1 MAMIAWHGSR
11 YGECFFMRGHEK
23 DVAWFSFYRDVAE
36 EFAKLAW
43 TEDERLPTLCKVQIN
58 GDRGQLFDA
67 YDLYDDEFRER
78 FTACLKAKGVD
89 DQWLDSIIGSM
100 QHYDFIAFD
109 PDGGG
114 TDSDKVA
121 ACVKE
126 LGYIGW
132 LEREH
137 HADDPE
143 NFGLFDPGLRV
154 TVIEELKL
162 CPDCMRNMEKV
173 SEHEYECDSCES
185 TYRICGDCGQAMDLD
200 DEDEEWIH
208 ACDCDVRQNPS
219 DSCKDTYRDLK
230 DALSPDLHSARYN
243 LSVAV
248 GEAVDDCA
256 KDRSWHLRAMTAQE
270 IKKLTS
276 ALDMEDSLPS
286 SPDVL
291 TFGHALQERIEFDC
305 EDMDEVI
312 SVADVLRVSPL
323 FRHFIPPFAGYEDVK
338 EITTPFWF
346 VHFTTTPAAHAIES
360 EGFVGNEDVETLYST
375 KYGRSSETSSVGYVF
390 AYLLNASNE
399 VDARYEV
406 YRKFKDY
413 IDSYEAIEYD
423 EQQYIEDPYPYKC
436 VVGPQ
441 YVVARAEYGVEAFH
455 KMDEERQLIVPIAC
469 IDASSVTAVF
479 DVLEDFGVEDY
490 D

>member
-162 CPDCMRNMEKV
+162 CPDCMRDMEEV

-185 TYRICGDCGQAMDLD
+185 TYRICGDCGQAMDRD
-200 DEDEEWIH
+200 DEDEDWIH
-208 ACDCDVRQNPS
+208 ACDCGVRQNPS

-256 KDRSWHLRAMTAQE
+256 KDRPEIAELALVDPLAQVFALPLKQRHYLSQSPVAGPAILAERLSRTWAAPISHHGIQAGIVALADAAGQHLTN
-270 IKKLTS
+270 
-276 ALDMEDSLPS
+276 DSL
-286 SPDVL
+286 
-291 TFGHALQERIEFDC
+291 GA
-305 EDMDEVI
+305 
-312 SVADVLRVSPL
+312 RVSNL
-323 FRHFIPPFAGYEDVK
+323 DCH
-338 EITTPFWF
+338 
-346 VHFTTTPAAHAIES
+346 HHS
-360 EGFVGNEDVETLYST
+360 
-375 KYGRSSETSSVGYVF
+375 
-390 AYLLNASNE
+390 LLWSLW
-399 VDARYEV
+399 
-406 YRKFKDY
+406 
-413 IDSYEAIEYD
+413 S
-423 EQQYIEDPYPYKC
+423 
-436 VVGPQ
+436 
-441 YVVARAEYGVEAFH
+441 
-455 KMDEERQLIVPIAC
+455 
-469 IDASSVTAVF
+469 
-479 DVLEDFGVEDY
+479 
-490 D
+490 